1 MEKQEI
7 FNLMDLFTSQSII
20 NFYENIFDSIDLS
33 FIPEFIPSKYGPKGY
48 SQHALI
54 RSFIVMKLQ
63 AIKEITTLRDYLYLN
78 LKIAHLCGF
87 DITKS
92 LPSYSVFQR
101 FIKNFNNKIIKQI
114 MNNQVK
120 QCLNL
125 EILNSEITCV
135 DSTPIKANTKFN
147 NPKCFSNNKF
157 KSSNQPKSDLD
168 CKLGIH
174 SANNQ
179 DTHKKHQ
186 FYWGYKSLIICDAK
200 SGLPI
205 YEETCTADKS
215 DFSSFIGF
223 MKRANKSFSLVN
235 SIVIADKGF
244 DSKKNY
250 NYIKN
255 DLNGTAI
262 IAKNKRNTKNSKSL
276 AEGNLIC
283 QAGLAMHKD
292 GKQYL
297 KDSIKQKYRC
307 PFAQSKDDSLCPCG
321 HPRYFN
327 NAIKRGC
334 IKYKNIGTDYRSSV
348 DETSM
353 YFKNLYSKRTECER
367 HNARLKN
374 LNLEYVSVRNFDS
387 VQNLYTLGHICLLSV
402 AIAAKKQNLDSLM
415 KSLVKFKRA
424 L

>member
-1 MEKQEI
+1 
-7 FNLMDLFTSQSII
+7 
-20 NFYENIFDSIDLS
+20 
-33 FIPEFIPSKYGPKGY
+33 
-48 SQHALI
+48 
-54 RSFIVMKLQ
+54 
-63 AIKEITTLRDYLYLN
+63 
-78 LKIAHLCGF
+78 
-87 DITKS
+87 
-92 LPSYSVFQR
+92 
-101 FIKNFNNKIIKQI
+101 

-215 DFSSFIGF
+215 DVSSFIGF

-297 KDSIKQKYRC
+297 KDSI
-307 PFAQSKDDSLCPCG
+307 SKAYG
-321 HPRYFN
+321 KKGEKVVNMNYA
-327 NAIKRGC
+327 AIDKG
-334 IKYKNIGTDYRSSV
+334 
-348 DETSM
+348 
-353 YFKNLYSKRTECER
+353 
-367 HNARLKN
+367 
-374 LNLEYVSVRNFDS
+374 LE
-387 VQNLYTLGHICLLSV
+387 
-402 AIAAKKQNLDSLM
+402 
-415 KSLVKFKRA
+415 SLVKIDVPESWKSATGDEQKEIYLFLTLLKIYVF